1 MSYINYYRVVISN
14 DFLGVSKEIS
24 APNRYELERKVENQ
38 KRIWQEKMD
47 RKIVKHSKE
56 QTKSLA
62 KRLTEND

>member
-38 KRIWQEKMD
+38 KRIWQEQMD

-56 QTKSLA
+56 QTKRQA

>member
-24 APNRYELERKVENQ
+24 APNRYELERKVENK

-47 RKIVKHSKE
+47 WKIVKHSKE
-56 QTKSLA
+56 QTKRQA

>member
-24 APNRYELERKVENQ
+24 APNRYELERKVENK

-56 QTKSLA
+56 HTKRQA

>member
-1 MSYINYYRVVISN
+1 MSYRNYYRVVISN

-24 APNRYELERKVENQ
+24 APNRYELERKVENK

-47 RKIVKHSKE
+47 WKIVKHSKE
-56 QTKSLA
+56 QTKRQA